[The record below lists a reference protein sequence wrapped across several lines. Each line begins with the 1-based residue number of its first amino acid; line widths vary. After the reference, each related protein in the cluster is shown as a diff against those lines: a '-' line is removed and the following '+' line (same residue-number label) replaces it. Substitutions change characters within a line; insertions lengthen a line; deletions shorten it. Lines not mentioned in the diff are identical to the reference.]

1 VRSHGPDV
9 VAAVSKWPAARLHA
23 LEGPV
28 VALPEIFASAVGSEQ
43 SQRLQLVFLLESEV
57 QELREQVE
65 ECMEYIQ
72 QHMTNVTMAC
82 EFRGS
87 TTTPTWR
94 QQGPTDCSLCEPRK
108 RSKASPLTTF
118 H

>member
-1 VRSHGPDV
+1 MIIP
-9 VAAVSKWPAARLHA
+9 SKTSFSNNSKMA
-23 LEGPV
+23 
-28 VALPEIFASAVGSEQ
+28 EQ
-43 SQRLQLVFLLESEV
+43 FLSSRCDELESEV

-87 TTTPTWR
+87 TTTLVDVAPADTEYR
-94 QQGPTDCSLCEPRK
+94 VS
-108 RSKASPLTTF
+108 